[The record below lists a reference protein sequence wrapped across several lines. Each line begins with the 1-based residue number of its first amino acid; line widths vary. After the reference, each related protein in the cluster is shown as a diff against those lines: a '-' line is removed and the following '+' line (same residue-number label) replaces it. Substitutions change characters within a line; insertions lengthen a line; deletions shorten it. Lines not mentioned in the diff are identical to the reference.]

1 MKEWCALGSFHVLGL
16 GVFTSL
22 LFNVFTRLQT
32 KKFAKTESCPKGNLE
47 TSFVYLFL
55 LALQVL
61 FRYAIAIFKYME
73 SVLLKQ
79 CDYMTIYN
87 TLRDGLEYLTDMPT
101 LTQVSP
107 FLYKPVGEIMD
118 FIISRS
124 VKMTRDI
131 MLLLHRW
138 IKIKKLLLFCTHS
151 GLNKVYISLASLG
164 EIKNFR
170 SERAIISLFF
180 SPM

>member
-1 MKEWCALGSFHVLGL
+1 MKERCALGSFHVLGL
-16 GVFTSL
+16 GVLTSL

-32 KKFAKTESCPKGNLE
+32 NFAKTESRLPKGNLE

-55 LALQVL
+55 LTLQVL

-107 FLYKPVGEIMD
+107 FIYV
-118 FIISRS
+118 
-124 VKMTRDI
+124 
-131 MLLLHRW
+131 
-138 IKIKKLLLFCTHS
+138 
-151 GLNKVYISLASLG
+151 
-164 EIKNFR
+164 
-170 SERAIISLFF
+170 
-180 SPM
+180 

>member
-1 MKEWCALGSFHVLGL
+1 MPTVWFQKYKQLTMVEKWDFWLIFKHCERKDQKGRCAHGSFHVLGL
-16 GVFTSL
+16 GVLTSL

-32 KKFAKTESCPKGNLE
+32 KKFAKTESRLPKGNLE

-55 LALQVL
+55 LTLQVL

-101 LTQVSP
+101 LTQVS
-107 FLYKPVGEIMD
+107 LIVY
-118 FIISRS
+118 
-124 VKMTRDI
+124 TR
-131 MLLLHRW
+131 LLDTLE
-138 IKIKKLLLFCTHS
+138 
-151 GLNKVYISLASLG
+151 Y
-164 EIKNFR
+164 EQ
-170 SERAIISLFF
+170 
-180 SPM
+180 M